1 MLDKIKSYLEYRSV
15 FTDLDAIN
23 KYRRTR
29 NSSCVGP
36 EIQKISVK
44 AASTSPMLVRPGT
57 MDAITL
63 WDVFHEKYHM
73 PMSDLVCDG
82 WIISLGANVGYAT
95 AHLAHQF
102 PNANIV
108 AVELDRDNA
117 IMAEKNTAL
126 LRDRCHIVNA
136 AVWVT
141 DDEEISYGGEDVHD
155 LSIIQDRVDVA
166 SQKVAKT
173 VTIKRLM
180 KDFNIESVDYLK
192 MDIEGAEAELMK
204 GDTSW
209 LEHVRA
215 INIEVHSPPADY
227 DTIKEVLERNGF
239 DCVRSGNQTV
249 PGVYGIR
256 PD

>member
-1 MLDKIKSYLEYRSV
+1 MLEKIKSYLEYRTV
-15 FTDLDAIN
+15 FTDHDAIN
-23 KYRRTR
+23 KYRKIR
-29 NSSCVGP
+29 NSCDVGP
-36 EIQKISVK
+36 DVQKISVK
-44 AASTSPMLVRPGT
+44 GASTNPMLVRPGT

-63 WDVFHEKYHM
+63 WDVFYEKFHM
-73 PMSDLVCDG
+73 PMSDLVCNG

-102 PNANIV
+102 PNAKIV

-117 IMAEKNTAL
+117 IMAEKNTAQ

-141 DDEEISYGGEDVHD
+141 DDEEINYGGDDVHD
-155 LSIIQDRVDVA
+155 LSIIQDRVDAA

-173 VTIKRLM
+173 VTIKKLM
-180 KDFNIESVDYLK
+180 EDFNIDSVDYLK
-192 MDIEGAEAELMK
+192 MDIEGAEAELMN

-215 INIEVHSPPADY
+215 INIEVHTPPADY
-227 DTIKEVLERNGF
+227 DTIQGILERNGF
-239 DCVRSGNQTV
+239 DCVKSGNQTV
-249 PGVYGIR
+249 PGVYGKR

>member
-1 MLDKIKSYLEYRSV
+1 
-15 FTDLDAIN
+15 
-23 KYRRTR
+23 
-29 NSSCVGP
+29 
-36 EIQKISVK
+36 
-44 AASTSPMLVRPGT
+44 
-57 MDAITL
+57 
-63 WDVFHEKYHM
+63 
-73 PMSDLVCDG
+73 
-82 WIISLGANVGYAT
+82 
-95 AHLAHQF
+95 
-102 PNANIV
+102 
-108 AVELDRDNA
+108 
-117 IMAEKNTAL
+117 MAEKNTAQ

-215 INIEVHSPPADY
+215 INIEVHSPPACLLYTSPSPRDG
-227 DTIKEVLERNGF
+227 LLSRMP
-239 DCVRSGNQTV
+239 SSA
-249 PGVYGIR
+249 
-256 PD
+256 

>member
-23 KYRRTR
+23 KYRKTR
-29 NSSCVGP
+29 NTSGVGSKV
-36 EIQKISVK
+36 QKISVK

-63 WDVFHEKYHM
+63 WDVFHEQYHM

-102 PNANIV
+102 P
-108 AVELDRDNA
+108 
-117 IMAEKNTAL
+117 
-126 LRDRCHIVNA
+126 IVNA

-141 DDEEISYGGEDVHD
+141 DGEEISYGGEDVHD

-180 KDFNIESVDYLK
+180 EDFNIESVDYLK

-204 GDTSW
+204 GDISW

-239 DCVRSGNQTV
+239 DCVKSGNQTV